1 MIHLL
6 PTEHLSPTQ
15 LLALKRLESGDQ
27 IEVRSTSIN
36 SLIEIINL
44 LNKGTEIT
52 FCCGPLVLRNLQ
64 NYKERH
70 VQPEGVQD
78 VIRLSESYSLAL
90 DRIKNNYENCY
101 PKAEK
106 AIRHQYLALLRSFD
120 LNLTDNV
127 DVDGRLKGIRLGL
140 SNRNTEISKLLSIYK
155 RTWDRYFEIDPM
167 QHIFYTT
174 STDESLSFDLTMWI
188 ATVNEIY
195 KDLQNGLNEIIE
207 EEKSRLLDI
216 KKRLKQ
222 CLVNYQHNRTATD
235 LEQIR
240 RKIGFLT
247 ADLPKKYIGDISKLA
262 MFAVNNWE
270 SLTVKYLA
278 RHSRRFNS
286 RNHESKLM
294 QEAMKRLTVVLRD
307 IDQNGLVTVNI
318 SNNPLSYEKQII
330 QVEDLLHQLYF
341 CKYWI
346 ADEGDYIAWRK
357 LYETSTIDDKP
368 LLNILTTLDSSV
380 LQDQLKYIEIQQWKN
395 YVRDKG
401 IPTTNDS
408 HALFEAYKAFNTV
421 IDWSS
426 VKLVADTVCNGDYT
440 VTFDGAHYILNNRS
454 DTAQRCSITLND
466 KTLENIKPMVTLD
479 YYNKSKQANQLAE
492 AVVASKAKIRTFQTK
507 SLNIISFLDYTDNE
521 EILRLFADAKI
532 NELKGESESDLIKGS
547 ILEEGKEKILLV
559 YDDMLNVRLIEHY
572 IWQRLVIQCMS
583 SAGYTVISVNT
594 EDALDHISLEKYLA
608 SYLHNSS
615 NVTAK
620 YAL

>member
-1 MIHLL
+1 M
-6 PTEHLSPTQ
+6 
-15 LLALKRLESGDQ
+15 
-27 IEVRSTSIN
+27 
-36 SLIEIINL
+36 
-44 LNKGTEIT
+44 NKGTEIT
-52 FCCGPLVLRNLQ
+52 FCCNPLVLRNLQ

-70 VQPEGVQD
+70 SQPEGLQD
-78 VIRLSESYSLAL
+78 VKKLSESYSLAL
-90 DRIKNNYENCY
+90 DQIKNNYDSCY

-106 AIRHQYLALLRSFD
+106 AIKHQYLALLRSFGQ
-120 LNLTDNV
+120 NLTDNV

-140 SNRNTEISKLLSIYK
+140 SNRNIEMSTLLSNYK

-174 STDESLSFDLTMWI
+174 SIDESLSFDLAMWI
-188 ATVNEIY
+188 TTVNEIY
-195 KDLQNGLNEIIE
+195 NDLQKGLNEIIE
-207 EEKSRLLDI
+207 EEKSRILGI

-222 CLVNYQHNRTATD
+222 HLVDYQHNQTETD

-247 ADLPKKYIGDISKLA
+247 ADLPKEYNGDISKLA

-270 SLTVKYLA
+270 SVTVKYLA

-286 RNHESKLM
+286 RNHQSMLM
-294 QEAMKRLTVVLRD
+294 QEAMKRLRAVLRD
-307 IDQNGLVTVNI
+307 INQNGLVIVNI

-357 LYETSTIDDKP
+357 FYETTTIEDKS
-368 LLNILTTLDSSV
+368 LLNILTTLDSSD
-380 LQDQLKYIEIQQWKN
+380 LQDQLKYIEIQKWKN

-401 IPTTNDS
+401 IPTTDDS
-408 HALFEAYKAFNTV
+408 HALFESYKAFNAV
-421 IDWSS
+421 IDWSY
-426 VKLVADTVCNGDYT
+426 VKLVADTVYNGDYT
-440 VTFDGAHYILNNRS
+440 MTFDGAHYILSNISN
-454 DTAQRCSITLND
+454 TAQRSSITLND
-466 KTLENIKPMVTLD
+466 KTLENIKPMITLD

-521 EILRLFADAKI
+521 EILRLFANAKI

-608 SYLHNSS
+608 SYLHSPS
-615 NVTAK
+615 NVTTK